1 MKKKLNELVQQYLY
15 DEPNEVLRQEINKLL
30 NTHDETNFIELAHRL
45 EKNLEF
51 GTAGLR
57 GVMQA
62 GYSCMNH
69 VTVFMFAIAVYEYFC
84 SQNKPKLK
92 VVVGFDARLNSNDFA
107 TEIAR
112 ILTLKGCLVYIFD
125 RPIPT
130 PLCAFATKYY
140 EADIGLMVTAS
151 HNPKIDN
158 GIKVFDKNAMQM
170 DKNILNTI
178 AKFMNSDISRAD
190 FWKKNQKIEHN
201 FNVSQEVFD
210 AYFAHIKSSQ
220 LLPKEP
226 KNKNIAIVYT
236 ALHGVGEDF
245 FVKALAQ
252 EGYYNI
258 VSVPEQA
265 LPDGNFPTVVFPN
278 PEEEHTLD
286 YAYDLALKKNINLV
300 FANDPDA
307 DRLQVS
313 FLNSQNK
320 FEKLS
325 GNQMGVILGYFAIKN
340 ALENG
345 IEPIVATSI
354 ASSRMLKKIA
364 DTMGAVYKEALTG
377 FGNIAQVAFKAVNN
391 NNQKIVF
398 TYEEAIGFLVGD
410 MVLDKDGIISGVR
423 FMEVLA
429 YLDYKQQNIEDFL
442 FELKKQ
448 FGVFKTLQWHIRFH
462 GFDADEKMCKLMKK
476 IRLISSN
483 ELADNLKINNIK
495 KYDLQ
500 NSTGP
505 YEDMHGDVVIFE
517 NEDDFRLI
525 IRPSGTEPKI
535 KFYLETINN
544 NTDGDIKILKQDLC
558 IKNQHYKESIEKL
571 FLD

>member
-1 MKKKLNELVQQYLY
+1 MKKKINDLIQQYLY
-15 DEPNEVLRQEINKLL
+15 DEPNEHLRDEIKKLL
-30 NTHDETNFIELAHRL
+30 NNQDEQSFIELTNRF
-45 EKNLEF
+45 ERNLEF

-57 GVMQA
+57 GIMQA
-62 GYSCMNH
+62 GYNSINH
-69 VTVFMFAIAVYEYFC
+69 VTVFMFAVAVYEYFC

-92 VVVGFDARLNSNDFA
+92 VVIGFDARLNSYDFA
-107 TEIAR
+107 NEISR
-112 ILTLKGCLVYIFD
+112 ILSLKGCEVHIFD
-125 RPIPT
+125 RAIPT
-130 PLCAFATKYY
+130 PLCAFASKYY
-140 EADIGLMVTAS
+140 QADIGLMVTAS

-170 DKNILNTI
+170 DKNVLNLI
-178 AKFMNSDISRAD
+178 AKFMNADMSRAD
-190 FWKKNQKIEHN
+190 FWKKNKKTGHN
-201 FNVSQEVFD
+201 FIIPQEVFD
-210 AYFAHIKSSQ
+210 AYFAYIKSTQ
-220 LLPKEP
+220 LLAKEP
-226 KNKNIAIVYT
+226 KNKNISIVYT

-245 FVKALAQ
+245 FIKALAQ
-252 EGYYNI
+252 EDYYNI
-258 VSVPEQA
+258 TPVSEQSF
-265 LPDGNFPTVVFPN
+265 PDGNFPTVVFPN
-278 PEEEHTLD
+278 PEEECTLD

-307 DRLQVS
+307 DRLQVC
-313 FLNSQNK
+313 FLNKENK

-340 ALENG
+340 ALDKG
-345 IEPIVATSI
+345 IEPVVATSI
-354 ASSRMLKKIA
+354 VSSRMLKKMA

-377 FGNIAQVAFKAVNN
+377 FGNIAQAAFNAVHN

-398 TYEEAIGFLVGD
+398 SYEEAIGFSIGD
-410 MVLDKDGIISGVR
+410 MILDKDGIISGVR
-423 FMEVLA
+423 FMEILA

-448 FGVFKTLQWHIRFH
+448 FGVFKTLQWHIRFN
-462 GFDADEKMCKLMKK
+462 GFDAGEKMAKLMKK
-476 IRLISSN
+476 IRLISST
-483 ELADNLKINNIK
+483 ELEAYLKVSNIK
-495 KYDLQ
+495 KFDLQ
-500 NSTGP
+500 NSLEP
-505 YEDMHGDVVIFE
+505 YENMRSDVVIFE
-517 NEDDFRLI
+517 NDDNFRLI